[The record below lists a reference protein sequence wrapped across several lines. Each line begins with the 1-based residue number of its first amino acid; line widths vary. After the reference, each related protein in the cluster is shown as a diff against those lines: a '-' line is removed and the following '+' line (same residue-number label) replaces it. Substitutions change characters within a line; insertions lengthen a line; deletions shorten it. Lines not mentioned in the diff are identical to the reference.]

1 MISTI
6 DRMMMYSWWG
16 ALTYGYANRIT
27 LDIYKQDALFLEE
40 EKVFELYKLRDTFK
54 EKYSVKL

>member
-6 DRMMMYSWWG
+6 DRIMMYNWWG

-27 LDIYKQDALFLEE
+27 LDMYNKDALFLEE
-40 EKVFELYKLRDTFK
+40 DKVYFLYLIRDTFK